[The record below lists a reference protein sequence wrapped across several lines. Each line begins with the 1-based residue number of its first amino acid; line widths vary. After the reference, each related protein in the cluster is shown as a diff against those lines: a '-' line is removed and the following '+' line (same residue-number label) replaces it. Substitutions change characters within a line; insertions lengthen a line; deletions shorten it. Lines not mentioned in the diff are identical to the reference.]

1 MSKRRIVVTG
11 LGVVSPVGSTVKAA
25 WDAILRGESGI
36 GPVTRFDVSAFPVR
50 IGGSVRDFD
59 VSQYIS
65 PKEARRMDDF
75 MQYGV
80 AAGVQAVNDSGIDF
94 SKTDPTRCGAV
105 CGAGIGGL
113 RPTAAEPSEDPEAVN
128 PPRIS
133 PVFAPATHI
142 NMIRG
147 AL

>member
-65 PKEARRMDDF
+65 PKDARRMDDF

-94 SKTDPTRCGAV
+94 SKTDPTR
-105 CGAGIGGL
+105 
-113 RPTAAEPSEDPEAVN
+113 
-128 PPRIS
+128 
-133 PVFAPATHI
+133 
-142 NMIRG
+142 
-147 AL
+147 

>member
-65 PKEARRMDDF
+65 PQEARRMGEF
-75 MQYGV
+75 RQYGV
-80 AAGVQAVNDSGIDF
+80 AAGVQAVEGSGDDL
-94 SKTDPTRCGAV
+94 SNAGLTCGDV
-105 CGAGIGGL
+105 V
-113 RPTAAEPSEDPEAVN
+113 R
-128 PPRIS
+128 
-133 PVFAPATHI
+133 
-142 NMIRG
+142 RG
-147 AL
+147 

>member
-25 WDAILRGESGI
+25 WDAILRGQSGI

-50 IGGSVRDFD
+50 IGGQVRDFD

-65 PKEARRMDDF
+65 TKEARRMDEF

-80 AAGVQAVNDSGIDF
+80 ASGVQAVGDAGIDF
-94 SKTDPTRCGAV
+94 AMTDPACGG
-105 CGAGIGGL
+105 GAG
-113 RPTAAEPSEDPEAVN
+113 
-128 PPRIS
+128 
-133 PVFAPATHI
+133 
-142 NMIRG
+142 
-147 AL
+147 

>member
-50 IGGSVRDFD
+50 IGGAVRDFD

-65 PKEARRMDDF
+65 PKDARRMGRSEEGRGGEEGRCRWVPHHF
-75 MQYGV
+75 KKKKRQIKGV
-80 AAGVQAVNDSGIDF
+80 NI
-94 SKTDPTRCGAV
+94 
-105 CGAGIGGL
+105 
-113 RPTAAEPSEDPEAVN
+113 EDE
-128 PPRIS
+128 
-133 PVFAPATHI
+133 
-142 NMIRG
+142 
-147 AL
+147 

>member
-65 PKEARRMDDF
+65 PKDARRMDDF

-80 AAGVQAVNDSGIDF
+80 AARGHAANHPGPDF
-94 SKTDPTRCGAV
+94 PKADPTGCGPV
-105 CGAGIGGL
+105 CGPGLGGHG
-113 RPTAAEPSEDPEAVN
+113 T
-128 PPRIS
+128 
-133 PVFAPATHI
+133 
-142 NMIRG
+142 
-147 AL
+147 